1 MKDMRKQK
9 FQGGGSVLDEA
20 ELFDDV
26 DGQGGA
32 AAGQSALA
40 NELIYSGE
48 GADGGGEQGTDP
60 ATIPPAA
67 DNLQPG
73 DDLDL
78 TGVERFLTDYGVQ
91 GGVIVYEDGSTARF
105 SQLDPDEQ
113 AEILSSLV
121 KESVPSIEE
130 KYNLDEDE
138 VNLLN
143 TLRESDLT
151 AEEFINNLVDYRM
164 QTVAAQ
170 MEISNTDY
178 RTVSDDGIYVKHL
191 RDTYEGITDEEIA
204 SDLSLAKTLPSYESL
219 TETMREK
226 FIVDQELLNG
236 EIADQDRDAFEQDLE
251 NQRHVIVST
260 VEDIQEIGGAR
271 ITEDMKEYLL
281 HDIMELNENQD
292 PLLMEKV
299 FSSPEAMFKTNW
311 FLTYGE
317 DYIAQMN
324 TYWKNEV
331 SKARKEGYIQATSGM
346 PGSPQRTPVVAG
358 ERYSGQRDNL
368 NTGNTLTEEEL
379 FEETK

>member
-40 NELIYSGE
+40 DELIYSGE
-48 GADGGGEQGTDP
+48 GADGGSEQGTDQ
-60 ATIPPAA
+60 ATVPPAA

-204 SDLSLAKTLPSYESL
+204 SDLALAKTLPSYESL

-236 EIADQDRDAFEQDLE
+236 EIAEQDRDAFEQDLE

-271 ITEDMKEYLL
+271 ITDDMKEYLL

-331 SKARKEGYIQATSGM
+331 SKARKEVYIQATSGM
-346 PGSPQRTPVVAG
+346 PGSPQRTPGVAG